1 MEENKWFRLRKG
13 KSRRG
18 KDKCG
23 RIREEM
29 EKRGTG
35 GEEITEEKRSK
46 IKGGEAYEKWM
57 RGRRKDSRQRRGE
70 IEERMRSK

>member
-1 MEENKWFRLRKG
+1 
-13 KSRRG
+13 
-18 KDKCG
+18 
-23 RIREEM
+23 M